1 MRRLI
6 SFVAAALIGLIG
18 IVMPVQAQ
26 DLEPRRWSQLP
37 TGVNFFGAG
46 IGYSEGDIFLDPVL
60 QIEDASVELSI
71 AGISYVRRQ
80 GLMDPRFRLSMLLYV
95 RSRSQVPTGADM
107 DTIAL
112 GYQTMF

>member
-46 IGYSEGDIFLDPVL
+46 IG
-60 QIEDASVELSI
+60 
-71 AGISYVRRQ
+71 
-80 GLMDPRFRLSMLLYV
+80 
-95 RSRSQVPTGADM
+95 
-107 DTIAL
+107 
-112 GYQTMF
+112 